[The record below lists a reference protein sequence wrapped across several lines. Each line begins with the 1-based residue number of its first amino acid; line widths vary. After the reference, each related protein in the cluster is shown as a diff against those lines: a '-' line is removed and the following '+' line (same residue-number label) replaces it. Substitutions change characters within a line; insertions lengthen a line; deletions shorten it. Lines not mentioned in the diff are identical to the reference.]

1 MRFFVCLSFLLI
13 LGFAF
18 PRVSLAGYDGP
29 LTKREVDHFLEVGYP
44 LGNIASEMEKE
55 GKRSFLVPRSDNIAT
70 YVMNMEDE
78 NIAELKA
85 NHPEYYAKA
94 SKVVKNFTVLDGDIE
109 GSAYRPF
116 NSLEE
121 WAQTADRVL
130 IAYFAINRGN
140 DGESAE
146 TIDKKKE
153 LAEKMKLLPP
163 GFMDMLPEEG
173 RKKLEDAVGAED
185 RLNEVSSED
194 ILVVKDS
201 KERIGM
207 FLFEH
212 INRRS
217 LK

>member
-1 MRFFVCLSFLLI
+1 MRFFVFLSFLLV
-13 LGFAF
+13 LGCAF
-18 PRVSLAGYDGP
+18 PRVSLAGYEGP
-29 LTKREVDHFLEVGYP
+29 LTKQEVDHFLEVGYP
-44 LGNIASEMEKE
+44 LGEIATEMEKE
-55 GKRSFLVPRSDNIAT
+55 GKRSFLVPHSSNIAT

-78 NIAELKA
+78 NIADLKA

-94 SKVVKNFTVLDGDIE
+94 SKVVKNYTVLE
-109 GSAYRPF
+109 GSVDGKEIRPF
-116 NSLEE
+116 SNLEE

-130 IAYFAINRGN
+130 VAYFAINRGN

-146 TIDKKKE
+146 KIDKKKE